1 MGNNNT
7 SLTNVE
13 YFAKHPHR
21 YRHRRPFIIRPRKCP
36 RCRPCRCQA
45 CPNCYRMCDE
55 IYDQLVEC
63 RANKLLE

>member
-7 SLTNVE
+7 SLENVE
-13 YFAKHPHR
+13 YFTKHRHR
-21 YRHRRPFIIRPRKCP
+21 HHRRPFIIRPRRRCP

-55 IYDQLVEC
+55 LYDQLVEC
-63 RANKLLE
+63 RANKLK